1 MSRYSKNRTGPKCS
15 FCDNH
20 QSKGIKIISGPKG
33 VYICS
38 GCIKLSREIIRNSND
53 QVQVGT
59 REGLPTPKQIKEH
72 LDQYVIGQDRAK
84 KRLSVAVYNHY
95 RRLENVKQVQEKSE
109 EVEIQKSNLLLIGPT
124 GTGKTLMAQTL
135 ADFLNVPF
143 VMADAT
149 TLTEAGYVGEDV
161 ENIVLNLYRAADE
174 KIDQAIRGIVFVD
187 EIDKLAKKGSAASSS
202 RDVSG
207 EGVQQA
213 LLKIIEG
220 TVANIQAKEGK
231 RMSTQQPKQIDTTHI
246 LFICGGAFEGLDKI
260 IEQRTGRGR
269 IGFSAEDV
277 EDPIEQEERLMRD
290 ASPEDLEK
298 FGLIPEFV
306 GRLPVI
312 AVMEHLD
319 EEQLVE
325 ILTKPKNALVKQYQK
340 LFRDES
346 IQLTFTEEALQA
358 IAKKSVTR
366 KTGARGLRT
375 ILEEIML
382 DIMYDAPSQE
392 NLVEV
397 VIEESTVLGEA
408 EPTCVYD
415 KTIGVP
421 S

>member
-1 MSRYSKNRTGPKCS
+1 M
-15 FCDNH
+15 
-20 QSKGIKIISGPKG
+20 
-33 VYICS
+33 
-38 GCIKLSREIIRNSND
+38 IRNPSSRNNQQINAD
-53 QVQVGT
+53 G
-59 REGLPTPKQIKEH
+59 ELPTPKQIKAH
-72 LDQYVIGQDRAK
+72 LDQYVIGQDQAK

-95 RRLENVKQVQEKSE
+95 KRLENVRLIEEKQE

-135 ADFLNVPF
+135 AKFLNVPF
-143 VMADAT
+143 AMADAT

-161 ENIVLNLYRAADE
+161 ENIVLNLYRAANE
-174 KIDQAIRGIVFVD
+174 NIEQTIRGIVFVD
-187 EIDKLAKKGSAASSS
+187 EIDKLAKKGASGSTS

-220 TVANIQAKEGK
+220 TLANIQSKENK
-231 RMSTQQPKQIDTTHI
+231 RGGQQQPKQVDTTHI

-260 IEQRTGRGR
+260 IEQRTGKGR
-269 IGFSAEDV
+269 IGFSNEALEDQ
-277 EDPIEQEERLMRD
+277 EAYEERLMKD
-290 ASPEDLEK
+290 VSPEDLEK

-312 AVMEHLD
+312 AVMEHLE

-340 LFRDES
+340 LFTDEDIS
-346 IQLTFTEEALQA
+346 LTFTEPALQA
-358 IAKKSVTR
+358 IAR
-366 KTGARGLRT
+366 KAVDRKAGARGLRT

-382 DIMYDAPSQE
+382 DIMYDAPSQKD
-392 NLVEV
+392 LKEV
-397 VIEESTVLGEA
+397 IIEEACVLEGA
-408 EPTCVYD
+408 EPKCIFD
-415 KTIGVP
+415 QPMGIP

>member
-1 MSRYSKNRTGPKCS
+1 MSRSSKSRSPKCS
-15 FCDNH
+15 FCAN
-20 QSKGIKIISGPKG
+20 QQVKGIKIIQGPKD
-33 VYICS
+33 VHICS
-38 GCIKLSREIIRNSND
+38 ECINVSLEMIRNNK
-53 QVQVGT
+53 GPAHMIG
-59 REGLPTPKQIKEH
+59 EGDLPTPKEIKAH
-72 LDQYVIGQDRAK
+72 LDQYVIGQHQAK

-95 RRLENVKQVQEKSE
+95 KRLENVRLIEEKQE

-135 ADFLNVPF
+135 AKFLNVPF
-143 VMADAT
+143 VVADAT

-174 KIDQAIRGIVFVD
+174 NIEQTIRGIVFVD
-187 EIDKLAKKGSAASSS
+187 EIDKLAKKGASGSTS

-220 TVANIQAKEGK
+220 TLANIQSKEGK
-231 RMSTQQPKQIDTTHI
+231 RMSSQQPKQIDTTHI

-260 IEQRTGRGR
+260 IEQRTGKGR
-269 IGFSAEDV
+269 IGFSNEEMEDQEV
-277 EDPIEQEERLMRD
+277 YEERLMKD

-312 AVMEHLD
+312 AVMEHLE

-340 LFRDES
+340 LFEDES
-346 IQLTFTEEALQA
+346 ITLSFTDDSLQA
-358 IAKKSVTR
+358 IAKRAVDR
-366 KTGARGLRT
+366 KAGARGLRT

-392 NLVEV
+392 NITEV
-397 VIEESTVLGEA
+397 IIDESSVLEGTA
-408 EPTCVYD
+408 PKCIYN
-415 KTIGVP
+415 KPLGVT

>member
-1 MSRYSKNRTGPKCS
+1 
-15 FCDNH
+15 
-20 QSKGIKIISGPKG
+20 
-33 VYICS
+33 
-38 GCIKLSREIIRNSND
+38 
-53 QVQVGT
+53 
-59 REGLPTPKQIKEH
+59 
-72 LDQYVIGQDRAK
+72 
-84 KRLSVAVYNHY
+84 
-95 RRLENVKQVQEKSE
+95 
-109 EVEIQKSNLLLIGPT
+109 
-124 GTGKTLMAQTL
+124 
-135 ADFLNVPF
+135 
-143 VMADAT
+143 
-149 TLTEAGYVGEDV
+149 
-161 ENIVLNLYRAADE
+161 
-174 KIDQAIRGIVFVD
+174 
-187 EIDKLAKKGSAASSS
+187 
-202 RDVSG
+202 
-207 EGVQQA
+207 
-213 LLKIIEG
+213 
-220 TVANIQAKEGK
+220 
-231 RMSTQQPKQIDTTHI
+231 MSTQQPKQIDTTHI
-246 LFICGGAFEGLDKI
+246 MFICGGAFEGLDKI

-269 IGFSAEDV
+269 IGFSVDDV

-346 IQLTFTEEALQA
+346 IQLTFTDCALRA
-358 IAKKSVTR
+358 IAEKSVTR

-397 VIEESTVLGEA
+397 VIDESAVRGES
-408 EPTCVYD
+408 EPTSIFD
-415 KTIGVP
+415 KPIGVP